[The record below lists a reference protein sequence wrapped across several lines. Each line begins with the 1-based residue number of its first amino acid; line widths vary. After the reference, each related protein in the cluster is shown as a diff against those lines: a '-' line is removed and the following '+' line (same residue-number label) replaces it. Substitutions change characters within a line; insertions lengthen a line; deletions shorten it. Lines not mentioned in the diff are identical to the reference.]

1 MAGGLSHAATFVVN
15 RGVDGDVS
23 GCTLRNAINIIN
35 NDGSGS
41 ASLCPNRALDALG
54 EEVAL
59 GENDTVLFEVTN
71 ITGMTTPLSVTRC
84 VNINPNG
91 NRVSLFGGRSTRLMD
106 VNTAGNSCLS
116 TNSVRTVQINNMRF
130 TGGNGA
136 NGGALHITLSEVEI
150 NNSEFEDNTGEQGG
164 GIYAGV
170 DTALSINDSVIK
182 NNTSLHGGGIFANS
196 FSTQVT
202 INRTQI
208 TQNRA
213 NLDDDGLGGGVLVAG
228 ALFESNNS
236 EISENQANR
245 FGGGIFLRD
254 NPLVFLNNTTVS
266 ANQASDGG
274 GGLYI
279 DNELVTGRFTCNYST
294 ISDNHATA
302 TSAGAG
308 GGGIGGGISTF
319 SSRNVGIN
327 SCIFAGNT
335 GVFEQA
341 QELLNRSFF
350 GDFQYTGTNI
360 FGNSSIETF
369 AGAFGGVVL
378 RSRDIIATFDGNT
391 PTALAS
397 ILSPLADNGGV
408 TRTHA
413 LPKNS
418 PAIDKVSGADCAAIV
433 SNTDQREEERPSGGA
448 CDIGAF
454 EYQQESS
461 SFFVIPIGN
470 GKAVVINL

>member
-1 MAGGLSHAATFVVN
+1 MVGDLSHAATFVVN
-15 RGVDGDVS
+15 RGMDGDLT

-35 NDGSGS
+35 NDGSGTPL
-41 ASLCPNRALDALG
+41 LCPNQTLDALG
-54 EEVAL
+54 Q
-59 GENDTVLFEVTN
+59 NDTVLFQVTN
-71 ITGMTTPLSVTRC
+71 ITGINTPLSVSRC
-84 VNINPNG
+84 MSINPNG
-91 NRVSLFGGRSTRLMD
+91 KQVRLFGTGSSRLME
-106 VNTAGNSCLS
+106 VNTPESSCILEM
-116 TNSVRTVQINNMRF
+116 NEFQNVRINNVRF
-130 TGGNGA
+130 SGGNGV
-136 NGGALHITLSEVEI
+136 NGGALHITSSEVEI

-164 GIYAGV
+164 GIYAGI
-170 DTALSINDSVIK
+170 DTVLSINDSVIK

-208 TQNRA
+208 TQNTA
-213 NLDDDGLGGGVLVAG
+213 NLGDGGLGGGVLVAG
-228 ALFESNNS
+228 AFFESNNS
-236 EISENQANR
+236 EISSNQASHR
-245 FGGGIFLRD
+245 GGGIFLRD

-266 ANQASDGG
+266 ANQASDSG

-279 DNELVTGRFTCNYST
+279 ANELVTGRFTCDYST
-294 ISDNHATA
+294 VSDNHATA
-302 TSAGAG
+302 TSVGAG
-308 GGGIGGGISTF
+308 SGGIGGGIVTSTA
-319 SSRNVGIN
+319 RNVRIN
-327 SCIFAGNT
+327 NCIIAGNT

-341 QELLNRSFF
+341 QELINQSFF
-350 GDFQYTGTNI
+350 GNYQFAGTNVL
-360 FGNSSIETF
+360 GNSSIRTF
-369 AGAFGGVVL
+369 AGAVGGVL
-378 RSRDIIATFDGNT
+378 PNSRDIIATFDGNT
-391 PTALAS
+391 PTPLAS
-397 ILSPLADNGGV
+397 ILSPLADNGGA

-433 SNTDQREEERPSGGA
+433 SNTDQRGEVRPSGSA